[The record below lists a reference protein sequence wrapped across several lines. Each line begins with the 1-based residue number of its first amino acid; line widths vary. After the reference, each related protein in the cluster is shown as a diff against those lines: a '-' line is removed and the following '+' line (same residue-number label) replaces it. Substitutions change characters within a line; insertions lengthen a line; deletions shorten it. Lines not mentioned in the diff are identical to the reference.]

1 MTQGFRVRYRSNDGS
16 VQGEDVVTQLPIRL
30 GRNERNHCRIVDR
43 FVSDFHAQFERV
55 EGKLCVRDLHSRNGV
70 YSLSGGRVGIGAPF
84 ELDPPDHAFVLGHLV
99 QVQVEVLDQGRDR
112 ADQRP
117 PRSVGAVLVAGAKP
131 ADVIRQYMARGDS
144 PTRGREL
151 NIHFGHPAK
160 DGFIGQ
166 ISMLGDMIPV
176 MAGIALAGRM
186 QKTNLVALGFIGDGG
201 SSTGA
206 FWEGMNFA
214 TVQKLPL
221 VVIVEDNGYAYS
233 TPTIKQSAVKT
244 LADKALGVGC
254 FGETVDGNDVLAVY
268 CAARRA
274 VDRARRGDGV
284 TLLEVKTVRM
294 KGHAEHDNAAY
305 VPPELVAEWHAKD
318 PLPRFER
325 VLLEMGFAKKEDFDA
340 IQARVKKEVDD
351 ATDVAERSPMPRP
364 EDAARGL
371 FKGDGY
377 WD

>member
-1 MTQGFRVRYRSNDGS
+1 MTAEITTTTNTHGLSRDELLEIEYYLRLTRTLEERLVALFRQTKVIGGLYRSLGQEGES
-16 VQGEDVVTQLPIRL
+16 VAAAYALEYEKGDVVQPLIR
-30 GRNERNHCRIVDR
+30 NM
-43 FVSDFHAQFERV
+43 
-55 EGKLCVRDLHSRNGV
+55 
-70 YSLSGGRVGIGAPF
+70 GAI
-84 ELDPPDHAFVLGHLV
+84 
-99 QVQVEVLDQGRDR
+99 
-112 ADQRP
+112 
-117 PRSVGAVLVAGAKP
+117 LVAGAKP
-131 ADVIRQYMARGDS
+131 VDVIRQYMAKGDS

-186 QKTNLVALGFIGDGG
+186 QKKNLVALGFIGDGG

-221 VVIVEDNGYAYS
+221 VVIVEDNGFAYS
-233 TPTIKQSAVKT
+233 TPTTKQSAVKT
-244 LADKALGVGC
+244 LADKAVGVGC

-268 CAARRA
+268 GATRRA
-274 VDRARRGDGV
+274 IDRARRGDGV
-284 TLLEVKTVRM
+284 TLLEVKTFRM

-305 VPPELVAEWHAKD
+305 VPPELIAEWQAKD

-325 VLLEMGFAKKEDFDA
+325 VLLEMGFAKKEDFNA
-340 IQARVKKEVDD
+340 IQQRVKKEVDE
-351 ATDVAERSPMPRP
+351 ATDEAERSPMPVG

-377 WD
+377 WEKD